1 MIVVS
6 GNISRMYGSKE
17 CGGRSTTVNMKM
29 VGEKQFR
36 QNYILPSNHSH
47 YTGVE
52 ETMKEFKKSI
62 V

>member
-1 MIVVS
+1 
-6 GNISRMYGSKE
+6 
-17 CGGRSTTVNMKM
+17 MKM

-52 ETMKEFKKSI
+52 ETMKEFKKSNSLKSHI
-62 V
+62 SHCEIWSQIGR